1 MGNHSTSYY
10 YVVNFVYTYIPSP
23 LTEPTVVPATRFRYT
38 PHLTLLFIKSKLY
51 HEEVNA
57 GVIIV
62 GIIYNKLAN
71 LTTKIILSN
80 GITNNVVV
88 VIAAI

>member
-1 MGNHSTSYY
+1 MGSALYL
-10 YVVNFVYTYIPSP
+10 I
-23 LTEPTVVPATRFRYT
+23 
-38 PHLTLLFIKSKLY
+38 LLFIKSKLY
-51 HEEVNA
+51 YKEVNA

-62 GIIYNKLAN
+62 NIIHNKPAN

-80 GITNNVVV
+80 NIANNIII